1 MSKSTATVGLG
12 AATLQAGARKKG
24 LVGAL
29 ADLPATAGLGERIPV
44 DDIVANPYNPNAR
57 SSDLDDLLESIPSV
71 GLIHGLA
78 ICPADEFLEQ
88 YPEAELGE
96 SAQYVALAGNRR
108 LAALKQLGRT
118 HLEPDEYRI
127 RSARDAD
134 ETLLRLHENGHRV
147 PLTPTQEA
155 LDYQRLA
162 ARGMSQR
169 QIAKAAQVSQSHV
182 AKRISLLQLPE
193 VVRDVV
199 DGGRLPIADALALL
213 MEEADVVDI
222 VANEVAQRLASES
235 APGVPDTGPNTLG
248 DGGADLDDEAGPEL
262 IRLDLHGA
270 RHKRG
275 VLRAEECARDKVD
288 ELGEG
293 ATFVPDIYERL
304 GSRTYRNHLTND
316 KAIARALKEGTLLV
330 APGHWGSP
338 ADPRYYTSA
347 EPAKGKRARTPHEE
361 AELRDRRER
370 KKAREG
376 RREYLRK
383 LAALKPSAPVLRDAL
398 LDHVLHGGGGAGQS
412 HELGNDLAVAA
423 GLWEPRQEG
432 ETWRTYRELGR
443 TADAKVRALVAW
455 VHYLTCAELDLV
467 ATYRSWGPSDVAYL
481 ERLRDLAGYPPTEW
495 EIERME
501 AAKAKALT
509 TATEQEEE

>member
-24 LVGAL
+24 LVGTL

-78 ICPADEFLEQ
+78 ICPADEFLQ
-88 YPEAELGE
+88 RYPEAELGE

-155 LDYQRLA
+155 IDYERLA
-162 ARGMSQR
+162 ARGLSQR

-235 APGVPDTGPNTLG
+235 VAPVSDTGPNAGG
-248 DGGADLDDEAGPEL
+248 DGAVGLDDEVDPAP
-262 IRLDLHGA
+262 IRLDLNGA

-275 VLRAEECARDKVD
+275 VQRAEEFARDKVD

-293 ATFVPDIYERL
+293 ATFVPDIYQRL
-304 GSRTYRNHLTND
+304 GSRVHSHQLTND
-316 KAIARALKEGTLLV
+316 KAIARALKEGALLV

-338 ADPRYYTSA
+338 ADPRYYTSG
-347 EPAKGKRARTPHEE
+347 EPGKAKRTRTPHEE

-376 RREYLRK
+376 RREYLQK

-398 LDHVLHGGGGAGQS
+398 LDHVLNGSGGAGQS
-412 HELGNDLAVAA
+412 HELGNALAVAA

-432 ETWRTYRELGR
+432 ETWRSYRELGR
-443 TADAKVRALVAW
+443 TADPKDRALVAW

-481 ERLRDLAGYPPTEW
+481 ERLRDLVGYPPTEW
-495 EIERME
+495 EVERME
-501 AAKAKALT
+501 ATAKALKA
-509 TATEQEEE
+509 ATEQEEE